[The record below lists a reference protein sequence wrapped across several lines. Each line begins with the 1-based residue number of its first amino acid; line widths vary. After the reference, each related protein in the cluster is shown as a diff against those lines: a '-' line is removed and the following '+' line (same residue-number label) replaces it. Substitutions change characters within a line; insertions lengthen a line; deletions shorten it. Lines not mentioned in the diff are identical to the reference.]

1 MNKRA
6 VQLIPSVILYIAAG
20 LVAAFAIW
28 AYTHSADIVSQ
39 TTPPVIRSYVIGGV
53 KYTVSAT
60 IKIGTTE
67 NATVKVRRMIR
78 NEIKSTR
85 THNP

>member
-1 MNKRA
+1 MNTQSLQQPARKE
-6 VQLIPSVILYIAAG
+6 
-20 LVAAFAIW
+20 
-28 AYTHSADIVSQ
+28 